1 MSGARGR
8 GVDAVLRGLALLL
21 PPLARERYLE
31 EWRADAAGAAE
42 AGLTRRDVV
51 RGAAA
56 LSLTIDR
63 DAPAHSGEPRGM
75 RPRRLTRRGFALF
88 TAASVIL
95 LGAYLTGG
103 GIVPE
108 GAAATAGVVAALE
121 AMGWLAVVLALAV
134 AAVGA
139 LYLAR
144 AALAVETRTAR
155 ATLVAAIV
163 GLAAVLVAALVPGAP
178 GWLFAV
184 GAGALVLGF
193 VGGVAVLGG
202 TRAILLEPR
211 TAPRRHRVTAAGVG
225 LAAVVLLV
233 AVGVIDLLVWNP
245 LAKVP
250 GLDLSTIY
258 SRMESEDGF
267 FFASNAVLVAVWAA
281 VWVIAA
287 GIAFAVASSRLAS
300 WFTPRRIAIVMLG
313 LVGGAVFFRFFAGF
327 GLGMSIADTFMTSGG
342 DASVVSAVLPYV
354 GQLALAAAAVALG
367 WAPRVASARPAPPLR
382 PATSW

>member
-1 MSGARGR
+1 VSGGRGA
-8 GVDAVLRGLALLL
+8 GVDAVLCGLARLL

-31 EWRADAAGAAE
+31 EWRADAAGAVE
-42 AGLTRRDVV
+42 AGLSRRDVV
-51 RGAAA
+51 LGAAA

-88 TAASVIL
+88 AAASVIL

-121 AMGWLAVVLALAV
+121 AVGRLAVVLALAV

-144 AALAVETRTAR
+144 AARAVETRTAR

-163 GLAAVLVAALVPGAP
+163 GLAATLAGALVPGAP
-178 GWLFAV
+178 GWLLAM
-184 GAGALVLGF
+184 GAGALVVGF
-193 VGGVAVLGG
+193 VGGIAVLGG
-202 TRAILLEPR
+202 TRAIQLEPR
-211 TAPRRHRVTAAGVG
+211 TAPRRHRVVAAGVG
-225 LAAVVLLV
+225 LAVVVLLV
-233 AVGVIDLLVWNP
+233 VIGAIDLLVWNP

-267 FFASNAVLVAVWAA
+267 FFAYNAVLVAVWAA

-287 GIAFAVASSRLAS
+287 GITFAVGSRRPAS
-300 WFTPRRIAIVMLG
+300 WFTPRRIAVVMLG
-313 LVGGAVFFRFFAGF
+313 IVGGAVFFRFFAGF
-327 GLGMSIADTFMTSGG
+327 GFGMSIADTFVTTGG
-342 DASVVSAVLPYV
+342 DASLASAVLPYV
-354 GQLALAAAAVALG
+354 GQPALASAAVALG
-367 WAPRVASARPAPPLR
+367 WAPRVPSARPAPPR
-382 PATSW
+382 GVTTAW

>member
-1 MSGARGR
+1 MSGARGA
-8 GVDAVLRGLALLL
+8 GIDAVLRGLARLL

-31 EWRADAAGAAE
+31 EWRADVAGAAE
-42 AGLTRRDVV
+42 VGLSRGGIV

-88 TAASVIL
+88 AAASVIL
-95 LGAYLTGG
+95 VGAYLTGG

-121 AMGWLAVVLALAV
+121 AAGRLAVVLALALV
-134 AAVGA
+134 AVGA

-144 AALAVETRTAR
+144 AARAVETRTAR

-163 GLAAVLVAALVPGAP
+163 GLAAILVGALVPSAP
-178 GWLFAV
+178 GWLLAA
-184 GAGALVLGF
+184 GAAALVLGL
-193 VGGVAVLGG
+193 VGGIAVLGG
-202 TRAILLEPR
+202 SRAILLEPR
-211 TAPRRHRVTAAGVG
+211 TAPRRHRVVAAGIGV
-225 LAAVVLLV
+225 AAVVMLV
-233 AVGVIDLLVWNP
+233 VIGAIDLLVWNP

-258 SRMESEDGF
+258 SRMEAEDGF

-287 GIAFAVASSRLAS
+287 GIAFAVAALRPTS

-313 LVGGAVFFRFFAGF
+313 IVGGAVFFRFFAGF
-327 GLGMSIADTFMTSGG
+327 GFGMSIADTFATSGG
-342 DASVVSAVLPYV
+342 DASIVSAVLPYV
-354 GQLALAAAAVALG
+354 GQLALAAAAVAVG
-367 WAPRVASARPAPPLR
+367 WAPRVASARSASPLGSVTT
-382 PATSW
+382 P